1 MASYVERV
9 IDFMERMTNNSDLPK
24 MLIEDI

>member
-9 IDFMERMTNNSDLPK
+9 LDYFERLT
-24 MLIEDI
+24 